1 MDIWEEH
8 TCLRFFFRTV
18 QPDYLEFTHDDEDR
32 CACTRGYYPCCSSE
46 LVGNNGGKQ
55 VIKLGQDCNTSG
67 IVMHL
72 VGHAVGFWHEH
83 NRPDRD
89 NYISVFKAFV
99 EDDALDKFVK
109 RKRLEVDHQADS
121 YDYGSIMHPPRDYFS
136 IIPGLPTI
144 EVNNLPVFRDQ
155 GRPSIG
161 QRVRLSSGDIDQA
174 NRLYHCPRAG
184 INGILSVFV
193 ARAYNFSMYQTH
205 PIVKLTAVDSRGRK
219 YTFKTTAK
227 QDAEI
232 PAWNHMMSI
241 GNNSWQ
247 FFRIQIWNE
256 SDGDRANVLTMSQ
269 DSSSHS
275 GKPFHA
281 QATAWMWTVWAICTL
296 ITVWLKMVMNALPIP
311 VRMEEHA
318 QMALQTLH
326 AVAQ

>member
-1 MDIWEEH
+1 MPKPRWYLAAIVALLSHAWVNADRSPRLIFSRAATSDEDRRWLHGDVFYTFGRSLLSAQYRSFLFAIRDAMDIWEEH

-18 QPDYLEFTHDDEDR
+18 QPDYLEFTLDDEDR

-109 RKRLEVDHQADS
+109 RKHIEIDHQGGS

-161 QRVRLSSGDIDQA
+161 QRVRLSSRDIDQA

-193 ARAYNFSMYQTH
+193 ARAYNFSMYQTR
-205 PIVKLTAVDSRGRK
+205 PIVKLTAVDSHGRK
-219 YTFKTTAK
+219 YTFNTTAK
-227 QDAEI
+227 QDVEI
-232 PAWNHMMSI
+232 PAWNHMMSM
-241 GNNSWQ
+241 
-247 FFRIQIWNE
+247 
-256 SDGDRANVLTMSQ
+256 TMYRVTIISRYIV
-269 DSSSHS
+269 
-275 GKPFHA
+275 
-281 QATAWMWTVWAICTL
+281 T
-296 ITVWLKMVMNALPIP
+296 
-311 VRMEEHA
+311 
-318 QMALQTLH
+318 
-326 AVAQ
+326 